1 MKKRFDN
8 ILILSDIDGTFIV
21 KPGIVP
27 ERNIEAV
34 ERFKADGGLFTFNTG
49 RTHSNLYAAVPTA
62 GEIANAPAALSNGAY
77 LYDVKNRVA
86 IDNYFM
92 NSEACREFS
101 AYIRE
106 NFKDLGMRAS
116 TSECF
121 LAADDDERAIK
132 NIMSIRD
139 ISPDD
144 YSFLPMEEW
153 RYDNWYKLV
162 ALGDP
167 ERLEVLR
174 DELNTKFEGKFTEN
188 GGFVC
193 EKSGKRLLEIHRAD
207 RFKATVI
214 DTYRRL
220 YADRG
225 ELRVY
230 AVGDYEN
237 DREVLLAADV
247 SVCPENSLDGIKE
260 ICDLCLCSNED
271 GVIAD
276 LIERLYKEYKA

>member
-1 MKKRFDN
+1 MKKTFEN
-8 ILILSDIDGTFIV
+8 ILILCDIDGTFIV
-21 KPGIVP
+21 KQGIVP

-77 LYDVKNRVA
+77 LYDAKNRKA

-92 NSEACREFS
+92 NPEACREV
-101 AYIRE
+101 AMYIRE
-106 NFKDLGMRAS
+106 NFKDIGMRAS

-121 LAADDDERAIK
+121 LTADDDDLAIK
-132 NIMSIRD
+132 NILTIRN

-144 YSFLPMEEW
+144 YSILPIEEW

-167 ERLEVLR
+167 DRLDVLR
-174 DELNTKFEGKFTEN
+174 DNLNAKFEGRFAED

-193 EKSGKRLLEIHRAD
+193 EKSGKNLLEIHRAD
-207 RFKATVI
+207 RSKATVI
-214 DTYRRL
+214 DTYRSL
-220 YADRG
+220 YPDRK
-225 ELRVY
+225 LKVY

-237 DREVLLAADV
+237 DRDVLLAADV
-247 SVCPENSLDGIKE
+247 SVCPENSLDSIKE
-260 ICDLCLCSNED
+260 ICDFILCDNTE

-276 LIERLYKEYKA
+276 LIETLYKEL

>member
-1 MKKRFDN
+1 MKKRFEN

-21 KPGIVP
+21 KQGVQV
-27 ERNIEAV
+27 ERNLQAV

-49 RTHSNLYAAVPTA
+49 RTHSNLYAAISEA

-77 LYDVKNRVA
+77 LYDAKNRQT
-86 IDNYFM
+86 IENYYM
-92 NSEACREFS
+92 DADACREFTR
-101 AYIRE
+101 YIRE

-116 TSECF
+116 TSEHF

-132 NIMSIRD
+132 NIMSIKD
-139 ISPDD
+139 ISPED
-144 YSFLPMEEW
+144 YAFLPMNEW
-153 RYDNWYKLV
+153 RYDDWYKLV

-167 ERLEVLR
+167 DRLCELR
-174 DELNTKFEGKFTEN
+174 DELNERFKGCFSEN

-193 EKSGKRLLEIHRAD
+193 EKSGQRLLEIHRAD
-207 RFKATVI
+207 RSKATVI

-225 ELRVY
+225 ELTVY

-247 SVCPENSLDGIKE
+247 AVCPENSLDSIKE
-260 ICDLCLCSNED
+260 ICDMTLCHKDE

-276 LIERLYKEYKA
+276 LVDYLYKQEI

>member
-1 MKKRFDN
+1 MKKRFEN
-8 ILILSDIDGTFIV
+8 ILILCDIDGTFIV
-21 KPGIVP
+21 KQGIVP

-34 ERFKADGGLFTFNTG
+34 ERFKAEGGLFTFNTG

-62 GEIANAPAALSNGAY
+62 GDVANAPAALSNGAY
-77 LYDVKNRVA
+77 LYDAKNRKA

-92 NSEACREFS
+92 NPEACREV
-101 AYIRE
+101 AMYIRE
-106 NFKDLGMRAS
+106 NFKDIGMRAS

-121 LAADDDERAIK
+121 LTADDDDLAIK
-132 NIMSIRD
+132 NILTIRN

-144 YSFLPMEEW
+144 YSILPIEEW
-153 RYDNWYKLV
+153 RYDNLYKLV

-167 ERLEVLR
+167 DKLDVLR
-174 DELNTKFEGKFTEN
+174 DNLNAKFEGRFAED

-193 EKSGKRLLEIHRAD
+193 EKSGKNLLEIHRAD
-207 RFKATVI
+207 RSKATVI
-214 DTYRRL
+214 DTYRSL
-220 YADRG
+220 YSDRN
-225 ELRVY
+225 LTVY

-247 SVCPENSLDGIKE
+247 SVCPENSLDSIKE
-260 ICDLCLCSNED
+260 ICDLVLCSNVD

-276 LIERLYKEYKA
+276 LVEKLYKEF